1 MPLKSRPWQQ
11 ISLEVVGLCKKC
23 CISDEVDGM
32 EDEEEVGYAGNE
44 HETR

>member
-1 MPLKSRPWQQ
+1 MPLKSRPWQK
-11 ISLEVVGLCKKC
+11 ISLEVVRL
-23 CISDEVDGM
+23 SDEVDGM